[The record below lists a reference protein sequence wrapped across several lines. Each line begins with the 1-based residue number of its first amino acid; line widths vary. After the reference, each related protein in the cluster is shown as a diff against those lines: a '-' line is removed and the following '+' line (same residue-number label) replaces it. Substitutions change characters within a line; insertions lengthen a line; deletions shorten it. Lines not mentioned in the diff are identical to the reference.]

1 MLLQSWRWYGPGDPV
16 SLQDI
21 RQAGAKAVVTALHD
35 IPHGEV
41 WPFEEILRRKE
52 MIEAAGLTWE
62 VVESVNVHEDIKTR
76 RGNYL
81 EYLERYRETL
91 RNLASCNIKTVCY
104 NFMPVLDWTRTR
116 LDFEVSDGSRAL
128 RFDWSELAA
137 FDLWLLKRD
146 GAEQDYDEKTR
157 HLAKTRFDAMSA
169 SEKGTLAEN
178 VLMGVPGE
186 ASVTM
191 EGLKKSIEIYQDIG
205 PDGLREHLV
214 FFLESIMETCEE
226 QGIRMTIHPDD
237 PPMPILGLPRI
248 VSSLEDLT
256 YILKRVDKEPNGVC
270 FCTGSLGA
278 GKQNDLVKIIRAV
291 GARVYFVHLRN
302 VRKEKDN
309 SFYEADHLD
318 GDVDMYGVMKELVQ
332 LQQKQSKPI
341 PFRPDHGHQMLD
353 DLAKQT
359 NPGYSAIG
367 RLKGLAELRGLEL
380 GILKSLG

>member
-318 GDVDMYGVMKELVQ
+318 GDVDMYGVMRELVQ
-332 LQQKQSKPI
+332 LQQKRSKPI

-353 DLAKQT
+353 DLVKQT